1 MIAVVTIPKS
11 YSSAFMARA
20 ANHGLYIGPTEVPN
34 DLERYPE
41 GDLEHRYLHYYI
53 MEEYQNRLTWAD
65 MLKMGVLPNVDLREK
80 VNLDK
85 IDIVKLPVHYF
96 QVLEY
101 YEPTTWVITKRDPE
115 VVKERL
121 SRDDNG
127 ESMDGAYESAVNIME
142 TFKKKHPEAL
152 EVDMDRYMAG
162 DTAAVDEVL
171 LNG

>member
-1 MIAVVTIPKS
+1 
-11 YSSAFMARA
+11 MARA

-34 DLERYPE
+34 DRERYPE

-171 LNG
+171 RHGRNREELHGN

>member
-65 MLKMGVLPNVDLREK
+65 MLKMGVLPNVDLRSK
-80 VNLDK
+80 VNLNK
-85 IDIVKLPVHYF
+85 VDIVKLPVHYYK
-96 QVLEY
+96 VLEY
-101 YEPTTWVITKRDPE
+101 YNPSTWVITKRDPDT
-115 VVKERL
+115 VRERL
-121 SRDDNG
+121 AKDDNG
-127 ESMDGAYESAVNIME
+127 ESMGDAYIQAVSIMDQ
-142 TFKKKHPEAL
+142 FKREHPEAL

-162 DTAAVDEVL
+162 DIAAVDEVL
-171 LNG
+171 LRG